1 MSAHI
6 TRIQDNGNKFILE
19 GSSNLYS
26 KLKGAFDS
34 LPLGI
39 TVTRDEDKV
48 HVLYT
53 ENNRDIV
60 LRMLDERTEK

>member
-1 MSAHI
+1 MSARI

-26 KLKGAFDS
+26 KLKEAFAS

-39 TVTRDEDKV
+39 AVTRDGDKV
-48 HVLYT
+48 NVLYT